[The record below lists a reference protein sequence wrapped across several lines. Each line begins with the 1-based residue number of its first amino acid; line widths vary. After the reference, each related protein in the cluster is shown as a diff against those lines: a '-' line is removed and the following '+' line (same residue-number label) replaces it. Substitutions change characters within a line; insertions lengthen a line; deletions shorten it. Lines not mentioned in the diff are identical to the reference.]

1 MNGVGE
7 ARNNALLFCEEV
19 QGAGTRA
26 PKEDIVMC
34 SRKKFF
40 SIVLCATIVF
50 LTLVWTGPAHAQAK
64 YPTRAIT
71 IVVPYPPGGAT
82 DVINRLMAAFL
93 SKKWGVPVNVVN
105 KSGGMT
111 VPATLELYQSPPD
124 GYTMYGDSTNT
135 VMLNVSVKNLPF
147 EIMDRTFVSVVTS
160 SSMALAVN
168 PKSPLKSVKDV
179 VDEIRKNPENVS
191 WATFG
196 GSGVGDL
203 AQRKFFKVAG
213 VDYSKT
219 KPVMITSGAQTAQ
232 LLAGGHITMGFLA
245 MASGAS
251 AIRGGLVKPL
261 AIASAKRDP
270 SFPDIPTMGE
280 QGYPDLL
287 QDHWEGLSGPPN
299 MPAHIVSA
307 WEQALQEF
315 LKDPQ
320 MASKIAT
327 ALEKPNY
334 LNGHDFRESVKKQIE
349 EVKQLWVV
357 K

>member
-1 MNGVGE
+1 
-7 ARNNALLFCEEV
+7 
-19 QGAGTRA
+19 
-26 PKEDIVMC
+26 MC
-34 SRKKFF
+34 RRKKL
-40 SIVLCATIVF
+40 SLVVVCTTIVF
-50 LTLVWTGPAHAQAK
+50 LTLVWIVPAHSQVK
-64 YPTRAIT
+64 YPTRAVT
-71 IVVPYPPGGAT
+71 IIVPYPPGGAT
-82 DVINRLMAAFL
+82 DVINRLIATFL

-135 VMLNVSVKNLPF
+135 IMLNVSVKNLPF
-147 EIMDRTFVSVVTS
+147 DIMDRTFVSVVTS

-168 PKSPLKSVKDV
+168 PKSPLRSVKDV
-179 VDEIRKNPENVS
+179 VEEIRKNPENVS

-203 AQRKFFKVAG
+203 VQRKFFKVAG

-219 KPVMITSGAQTAQ
+219 RPVMITSGAQTAQ

-245 MASGAS
+245 MASGA
-251 AIRGGLVKPL
+251 APIRGGLVKPL

-280 QGYPDLL
+280 QGYPGLL
-287 QDHWEGLSGPPN
+287 QDHWEGISGPPN
-299 MPAHIVSA
+299 LPAHIVSA

-315 LKDPQ
+315 LNDPQ
-320 MASKIAT
+320 MAPKIGT

-334 LNGHDFRESVKKQIE
+334 LNAADFKEFVKKQME
-349 EVKQLWVV
+349 EVKQLWAV